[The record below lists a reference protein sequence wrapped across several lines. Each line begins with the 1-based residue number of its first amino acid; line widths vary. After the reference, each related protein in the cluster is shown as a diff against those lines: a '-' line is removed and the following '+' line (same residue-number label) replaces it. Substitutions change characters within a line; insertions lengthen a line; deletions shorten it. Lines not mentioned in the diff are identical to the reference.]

1 MVVALLLWNN
11 TCKFR
16 MINIYLLGFALAPK
30 CASLELP
37 TIAITAR
44 AAATRLQRGYSRA
57 SPNNRRYQTLYC
69 PVRRG
74 CTLDIAAFTL
84 TVLRCCVRDNN
95 ESAKKSAENINESS
109 GQTRNKKV
117 HCVDAKV
124 LVLSVF
130 ESFTRK
136 ATIQTPDQSPWD
148 AYSSGRGAFQREEYP
163 MNST

>member
-1 MVVALLLWNN
+1 MP
-11 TCKFR
+11 
-16 MINIYLLGFALAPK
+16 MDNIYLLGFALAPK
-30 CASLELP
+30 CASLELA
-37 TIAITAR
+37 TISITAR
-44 AAATRLQRGYSRA
+44 AAAPLLQRGYSRA

-69 PVRRG
+69 PVRHG
-74 CTLDIAAFTL
+74 CTLHIAAFN
-84 TVLRCCVRDNN
+84 CVAMLCIRDNN

-148 AYSSGRGAFQREEYP
+148 AYFSGRGAFQREEYP
-163 MNST
+163 INST

>member
-1 MVVALLLWNN
+1 MAAHC
-11 TCKFR
+11 T
-16 MINIYLLGFALAPK
+16 
-30 CASLELP
+30 SLP
-37 TIAITAR
+37 
-44 AAATRLQRGYSRA
+44 
-57 SPNNRRYQTLYC
+57 
-69 PVRRG
+69 
-74 CTLDIAAFTL
+74 L

-148 AYSSGRGAFQREEYP
+148 AYFSGRGAF
-163 MNST
+163 

>member
-1 MVVALLLWNN
+1 MFQCPLIISGFRVGTKICIIRVELATISREPGPQHPRPGSGEDTAALL
-11 TCKFR
+11 R
-16 MINIYLLGFALAPK
+16 
-30 CASLELP
+30 
-37 TIAITAR
+37 TIA
-44 AAATRLQRGYSRA
+44 
-57 SPNNRRYQTLYC
+57 
-69 PVRRG
+69 
-74 CTLDIAAFTL
+74 DIAL
-84 TVLRCCVRDNN
+84 CCVRDNN

-148 AYSSGRGAFQREEYP
+148 AYFSGRGAFWREEYP

>member
-1 MVVALLLWNN
+1 MFQCPLIISGFRVGTKICIIRVELATISREPGPWLW
-11 TCKFR
+11 
-16 MINIYLLGFALAPK
+16 
-30 CASLELP
+30 
-37 TIAITAR
+37 
-44 AAATRLQRGYSRA
+44 RGYSRA
-57 SPNNRRYQTLYC
+57 SPNNRRYRTLCC

-74 CTLDIAAFTL
+74 WSLGSAACNY
-84 TVLRCCVRDNN
+84 VVCCVRDNN

-148 AYSSGRGAFQREEYP
+148 AYFSGRGAFWREEYP